1 MGPEGN
7 VVLEVFGEGKTDLG
21 TGAGREPP
29 SNGVVPILVYALC
42 ERPAPMRVVRKAHQF
57 LQGKGLW
64 QKVRFAK
71 RQALYNGTAGVVF
84 VMDSEGGFNALAER
98 RGELEKGRDHEFP
111 EFPMA
116 VGVAQPCIEAWLL
129 ADASAI
135 RQAFGLAKDPE
146 VPQEPEKCP
155 APCQDE
161 EENPKR
167 LLANAAG
174 SRNKS
179 LSADECDRIAKA
191 ISDVDLVCRR
201 CPRDFA
207 PFAEEVRARIRPLF
221 KAG

>member
-1 MGPEGN
+1 VSTLCGN
-7 VVLEVFGEGKTDLG
+7 PLE
-21 TGAGREPP
+21 
-29 SNGVVPILVYALC
+29 
-42 ERPAPMRVVRKAHQF
+42 MRVLPRALQF
-57 LQGKGLW
+57 LHGKGLW
-64 QKVRFAK
+64 KKAQFAK
-71 RQALYNGTAGVVF
+71 RQARNYGSAGVVF
-84 VMDSEGGFNALAER
+84 VMDSEGGPKALAKR
-98 RGELEKGRDHEFP
+98 QGDLEKGRDHELP

-116 VGVAQPCIEAWLL
+116 VGVAHPCIEAWLL

-135 RQAFGLAKDPE
+135 RRAVCLAKDPE
-146 VPQEPEKCP
+146 VPPEPEKCP

-174 SRNKS
+174 TGKKS

-201 CPRDFA
+201 CPQGFA
-207 PFAEEVRARIRPLF
+207 PFADEVRARIRPLF